1 MNLKVI
7 KSHMGQY
14 ITPFNNVGNKSLFN
28 RATIS
33 VPVSPELGNNGN
45 YLETLLSCKLQKAH
59 IVNESFDP
67 QSEPCHLNS
76 GKF

>member
-7 KSHMGQY
+7 KSQMGQY

-33 VPVSPELGNNGN
+33 EPVSPALGNNGN
-45 YLETLLSCKLQKAH
+45 HLETFLTYKAH
-59 IVNESFDP
+59 IVNSPSVFLRH
-67 QSEPCHLNS
+67 Q
-76 GKF
+76 